1 MKALVFGEIRPFR
14 VQALLE
20 EYEKGESILGRLV
33 QIESGDKIVIGRV
46 VDFYRMSDVV
56 KEYNQ
61 TKHFSQRK
69 HSPITQAILNLREGI
84 VLDIELITAL
94 QDDKRVPLNFPIAPL
109 SEVHFLENFP
119 IQPTPHT
126 GYLGY
131 FWGTEVK
138 APLILQDFQM
148 LKEAY
153 HFFIAGQT
161 GSGKSTLTQMLL
173 SLYNK
178 RNPNMNFL
186 ILDTVGEFTASFEG
200 KRNMFLHLKD
210 VWEGEFEIYTPPE
223 NLALEGWENFKEI
236 CLDYGVMQIIGVP
249 ARSTEN
255 AMNGIEVI
263 VDMLKGDNN
272 RSTNYITPNVV
283 ERSLERLITMDDDA
297 LDRFFIKK
305 VYKKDTTAQER
316 VRSAIRSPDTFH
328 SFVDKVKEVAELFR
342 TINTNKKTISQIV
355 NEFSNSAVEGK
366 PGKCVVLNFTL
377 YKTSGRL
384 MSLRAKY
391 VRETLRALYSAGV
404 DLYRSIGDVNLNTLV
419 VLEEAH
425 NYAPKQTEDD
435 ELKKLSDE
443 IVKYFIE
450 TRKFGIGWACIT
462 TRPSNVR
469 REIFEHAR
477 VKFIGMGLTSGPDAE
492 LLRESFGSDFLNTYR
507 LLPDPSDPL
516 SPKKEICF
524 ALYGPITLLS
534 RQTPDFISIFNTKEE
549 FLESNEIKKE

>member
-14 VQALLE
+14 TQALLE
-20 EYEKGESILGRLV
+20 EYEKGEPVLGRLV
-33 QIESGDKIVIGRV
+33 QIKNGDKLVIGRV
-46 VDFYRMSDVV
+46 VDSYRISDVV

-69 HSPITQAILNLREGI
+69 HSPITQAILDLREGT
-84 VLDIELITAL
+84 VLEIELITAL
-94 QDDKRVPLNFPIAPL
+94 QDNKRVPLNFLLTPL
-109 SEVHFLENFP
+109 SEVHFLESFP
-119 IQPTPHT
+119 IQPTDHT

-131 FWGTEVK
+131 FWGTDVK
-138 APLILQDFQM
+138 APLILQDFQT

-178 RNPNMNFL
+178 TNPNMNFL

-200 KRNMFLHLKD
+200 RRDIFLHLKD
-210 VWEGEFEIYTPPE
+210 VWQGEVEIYTPPE
-223 NLALEGWENFKEI
+223 NLALEGWEVFKEI

-249 ARSTEN
+249 VRSVDN
-255 AMNGIEVI
+255 AVEGVKAII
-263 VDMLKGDNN
+263 DLLKGDTG
-272 RSTNYITPNVV
+272 RSTDYITQRVV
-283 ERSLERLITMDDDA
+283 EESLRPLAEKDSV
-297 LDRFFIKK
+297 LDNFVKK
-305 VYKKDTTAQER
+305 VYKRDQNAQDR
-316 VRSAIRSPDTFH
+316 VRNAIRNPETFR
-328 SFVDKVKEVAELFR
+328 SFVEKIQEVANLFY
-342 TINTNKKTISQIV
+342 TINTNKRTITDVV
-355 NEFSNSAVEGK
+355 NDFSNSAIKGK

-377 YKTSGRL
+377 YRAGGRL
-384 MSLRAKY
+384 INLRAKY
-391 VRETLRALYSAGV
+391 VRETLRALYSVGI
-404 DLYRSIGDVNLNTLV
+404 DLYHTKGDINLNTLV

-425 NYAPKQTEDD
+425 NYAPKRTDD
-435 ELKKLSDE
+435 EELKKLSDE

-492 LLRESFGSDFLNTYR
+492 LLRESFGSDFLNTYK

-516 SPKKEICF
+516 SPKKEVCF

-549 FLESNEIKKE
+549 FLDSNKIEKE